1 MLNRTGFARLGN
13 DLLRSS
19 NRLLL
24 LALRQMRGA
33 FARFIDH
40 FLTIRVR
47 LCQNLLV
54 TLLRFSELLSDFFRV
69 ELAFFNLAASL
80 LEHRKD
86 WLVSEALQKER
97 NNAEANDLRQKQLPI
112 PAEGFSCFAQD
123 VGHASATGGNYQV
136 HKLGF
141 GRNID
146 CLPVK
151 ISERD
156 TARRKRSPRS
166 TRWREFRARALA

>member
-1 MLNRTGFARLGN
+1 
-13 DLLRSS
+13 
-19 NRLLL
+19 
-24 LALRQMRGA
+24 MRGA

-40 FLTIRVR
+40 FLSVCVR

-54 TLLRFSELLSDFFRV
+54 TLLCFGEFLLDFFCV
-69 ELAFFNLAASL
+69 ELALFDLAPAL
-80 LEHRKD
+80 FQQGKD
-86 WLVSEALQKER
+86 RFVCESLQKKC
-97 NNAEANDLRQKQLPI
+97 NNTEANDLRQKQLPI
-112 PAEGFSCFAQD
+112 PAERVSCFAED

-156 TARRKRSPRS
+156 TARKKRSPRS